1 MKADYDDIITEMQ
14 ADRLRD
20 RLDVAVGEDNEDA
33 RTEIISNGLRS
44 KTSSLAFIP
53 NDTNNPLYVIV
64 FSSLPNNSLST
75 SSQG

>member
-44 KTSSLAFIP
+44 KTGSLAFIH

-64 FSSLPNNSLST
+64 CSALPSI
-75 SSQG
+75 